1 MYMFSVY
8 VCQCIYNEW
17 KGFLGWTSELRA
29 IFGRSLKEQE
39 TTLLR
44 TVNSFNLPIFFPW
57 VILWRFLLLLDCS
70 VDWVSVKWVIS
81 WIWWE
86 GLTLCIVVYLIGSFY
101 TSWRCSMATV
111 WLCYREHGRISTPPT
126 SYDCLSSVATH
137 CCFSLYIHSGTF
149 WSWIPCEFQIW

>member
-1 MYMFSVY
+1 LGVLLAVSLIISQVARKANILMYMFSVY

-57 VILWRFLLLLDCS
+57 VILWILLLLDCS
-70 VDWVSVKWVIS
+70 VD
-81 WIWWE
+81 
-86 GLTLCIVVYLIGSFY
+86 
-101 TSWRCSMATV
+101 
-111 WLCYREHGRISTPPT
+111 
-126 SYDCLSSVATH
+126 
-137 CCFSLYIHSGTF
+137 
-149 WSWIPCEFQIW
+149 